1 MKPSNYYY
9 LILGMMLAGA
19 ILFLGRDYFLTDTGI
34 SLFIVIIL
42 AAAAGLLIYFYI
54 GYRKTQ
60 KRDTEKALAR
70 RLMANPQFR
79 DAIIQSQQAEKP
91 KPAEPK
97 TDPEKK

>member
-9 LILGMMLAGA
+9 LILGMMIAGA

-34 SLFIVIIL
+34 SLFIVFIL
-42 AAAAGLLIYFYI
+42 ATAAGLLLFFYL
-54 GYRKTQ
+54 GYRKSQ
-60 KRDTEKALAR
+60 KRDTEAALAR

-79 DAIIQSQQAEKP
+79 DAIIKSQKDEEP
-91 KPAEPK
+91 KPEGPK